1 MPDIENL
8 DSSVFGDDQPG
19 AAPGGGGGAE
29 HRPPLRKSDSE
40 PSLSRSASSS
50 SYISAVDIEEE
61 ALNMVPLHQQ
71 LNKPITDSILLMK
84 SYLGHLTQVGS

>member
-8 DSSVFGDDQPG
+8 DSSVFGDDLPG
-19 AAPGGGGGAE
+19 AAPGGGGEE
-29 HRPPLRKSDSE
+29 HRPLRKSDSE